1 MALWQESGQNDAR
14 RRGPC
19 PPGRHRASGTE
30 QHRLRRP
37 AKPTRF
43 VTWRHYTSVSVR
55 RRTGHQ
61 TRCSAINAPDLG
73 MDALLAK
80 FGRGEAL
87 ASASDFARSQ
97 EEQIPHVRT
106 GDRDRDRDRPSE
118 FGFQFGLF
126 LVCLKSAGRISKFF
140 LAARGLHQHKI
151 DMFDVTCASHDLV
164 KNPC

>member
-73 MDALLAK
+73 IDALLAK

-106 GDRDRDRDRPSE
+106 GDRDRPSE

-126 LVCLKSAGRISKFF
+126 LFVWNPRDEFQSFF
-140 LAARGLHQHKI
+140 FAARGLLQHRI

>member
-1 MALWQESGQNDAR
+1 MALWQESVQNDAR

-19 PPGRHRASGTE
+19 PPGRHRASRVAQ

-106 GDRDRDRDRPSE
+106 GDRDRPSE
-118 FGFQFGLF
+118 FGFQFSLF
-126 LVCLKSAGRISKFF
+126 FCLFEIRGTNFKVF
-140 LAARGLHQHKI
+140 LAARGLSSTRL
-151 DMFDVTCASHDLV
+151 TCSM
-164 KNPC
+164 